1 MSSVAL
7 DLYYYPHKAIVLD
20 ERTSAQSAVDYHRT
34 RLPAA
39 TVAATHFVQFC
50 FRGVV
55 HAPIKLSALP
65 PQSRAAQLAAA
76 YMCDNKWALVPL
88 DDECEQLDGE
98 ALYCVLDALARSGAG
113 STSKQRPPT
122 QPEPI
127 KLDLMY
133 QMRVVCEALGLD
145 FDTLIRPRF
154 ATLDAVENCRFTAN
168 SSAACAGE
176 LYFADHHVYITYK
189 SPQVRIAQRFAY
201 VVSLDGTITLF
212 GDTELRL
219 RFDGT
224 NIVLELYNLGVLVYA
239 DLFVNQTAERLHP
252 PAPAIPTYRG

>member
-7 DLYYYPHKAIVLD
+7 DFYYPHRAIMLD
-20 ERTSAQSAVDYHRT
+20 ERTSVQHAIDYHKM

-39 TVAATHFVQFC
+39 TVAAAQFVQFC
-50 FRGVV
+50 FRGLV

-76 YMCDNKWALVPL
+76 HMCDNWALVPL

-98 ALYCVLDALARSGAG
+98 AVYCVLIALARG
-113 STSKQRPPT
+113 KQRPPA

-133 QMRVVCEALGLD
+133 QMLLVCEALGLD

-154 ATLDAVENCRFTAN
+154 ATLDAVENCRFAAVNN
-168 SSAACAGE
+168 SGE

-189 SPQVRIAQRFAY
+189 SAHVRIAQRFAY

-212 GDTELRL
+212 GDADLRL

-224 NIVLELYNLGVLVYA
+224 NIVLELYNNGALVYS
-239 DLFVNQTAERLHP
+239 DLFVNQTAERLHA
-252 PAPAIPTYRG
+252 PAPAIPTYRCVRG